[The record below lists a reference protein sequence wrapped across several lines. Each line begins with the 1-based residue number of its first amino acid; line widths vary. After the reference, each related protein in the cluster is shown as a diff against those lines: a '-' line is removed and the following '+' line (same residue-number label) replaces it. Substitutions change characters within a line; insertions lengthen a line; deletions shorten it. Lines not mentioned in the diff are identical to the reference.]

1 MPYLRFGNIPKNEK
15 SINFLKIPFSKS
27 EDFTFLLKNG
37 DTEKAFSII
46 PDEALESGV
55 SVFQMDENR
64 MPVLSSLRL
73 VTALLSRL
81 GEPIFEVEGTEVNHG
96 NDAEPLIQNITVLK
110 RRRVTKEKLLD
121 LALTTLLQN
130 FKNATYDPNRNTR
143 ENTIFTH
150 NVEYKINKKTGEKV
164 SRYQHTEG
172 NDWVKM
178 PPYHEYTFNGWTF
191 SDPVDTF
198 DTSLGYRS

>member
-15 SINFLKIPFSKS
+15 SINFLKIPFSKN

-81 GEPIFEVEGTEVNHG
+81 GEPIFEVEGTEVNH
-96 NDAEPLIQNITVLK
+96 
-110 RRRVTKEKLLD
+110 
-121 LALTTLLQN
+121 
-130 FKNATYDPNRNTR
+130 
-143 ENTIFTH
+143 
-150 NVEYKINKKTGEKV
+150 
-164 SRYQHTEG
+164 
-172 NDWVKM
+172 
-178 PPYHEYTFNGWTF
+178 
-191 SDPVDTF
+191 
-198 DTSLGYRS
+198 